1 LFRPNDD
8 QRENKGDDSNLSAI
22 ETITDQNLTQIEKI
36 MLERLGKDLKQFKK
50 PFLNRRI
57 SARMR
62 SVGVKTGSEYAK
74 LLEED
79 HDEPTL
85 LFKSFSINVTE
96 FYRDSFVWQAMS
108 SQILPQIAK
117 AVKTVK
123 IWSAG
128 CATGEEPY
136 SLAILLKESM
146 PTKSLKFSIIATDIN
161 KEAIQKAKEGRYA
174 QPSLKNLQHDVVSKY
189 FLQRDNNTYEVK
201 PEIKEAVS
209 FECGDILSLN
219 VEQIHLITCRNVLI
233 YYDKPAQELIF
244 KKFHKTLTNDGY
256 LVIGQ
261 DETMMGVTAAKLFSC
276 VLPRERIY
284 AKLPESG
291 TQT

>member
-1 LFRPNDD
+1 M
-8 QRENKGDDSNLSAI
+8 STT
-22 ETITDQNLTQIEKI
+22 ETITDENLTQIEKI
-36 MLERLGKDLKQFKK
+36 MLQRLGKDLRQFKR

-62 SVGVKTGSEYAK
+62 SVGARTGSEYAK

-79 HDEPTL
+79 SDEPAL
-85 LFKSFSINVTE
+85 LFRSFSINVTE
-96 FYRDSFVWQAMS
+96 FYRDSFVWQS
-108 SQILPQIAK
+108 ISTQILPQIAK
-117 AVKTVK
+117 SNKAVKV
-123 IWSAG
+123 WSAG

-136 SLAILLKESM
+136 SLAILLKESL
-146 PTKSLKFSIIATDIN
+146 PTKSLKFNIIATDIN

-174 QPSLKNLQHDVVSKY
+174 QTSLKNLGRDIISKY
-189 FLQRDNNTYEVK
+189 FLMRDNNTYEVK
-201 PEIKEAVS
+201 PEIKETVS
-209 FECGDILSLN
+209 FEHGDMLSVN
-219 VEQIHLITCRNVLI
+219 VAQIHIITCRNVLI

-261 DETMMGVTAAKLFSC
+261 DETMMGMGAAKLFSC

-284 AKLPESG
+284 AKLPDG
-291 TQT
+291 GR

>member
-1 LFRPNDD
+1 M
-8 QRENKGDDSNLSAI
+8 STT

-62 SVGVKTGSEYAK
+62 SVGVQTGSEYAK

-79 HDEPTL
+79 RDEPTL

-96 FYRDSFVWQAMS
+96 FYRDSFVWQAIS

-117 AVKTVK
+117 DNNTIK

-136 SLAILLKESM
+136 SLAILLKESA
-146 PTKSLKFSIIATDIN
+146 PVRSIKFSIIATDIS
-161 KEAIQKAKEGRYA
+161 KEAIQKAKDGRYA
-174 QPSLKNLQHDVVSKY
+174 QSSLKNLRQDVISKY
-189 FLQRDNNTYEVK
+189 FLQLDNNTYEVK
-201 PEIKEAVS
+201 PEIKETVS
-209 FECGDILSLN
+209 FEHGDILSLSAG
-219 VEQIHLITCRNVLI
+219 QIHLITCRNVLI

-244 KKFHKTLTNDGY
+244 KKFHKILTNDGY

-261 DETMMGVTAAKLFSC
+261 DETMMGVEAAKLFSC

-284 AKLPESG
+284 AKLSVLG
-291 TQT
+291 MQK

>member
-1 LFRPNDD
+1 M
-8 QRENKGDDSNLSAI
+8 STT

-62 SVGVKTGSEYAK
+62 SVGVQTGSEYAK
-74 LLEED
+74 LLEAD
-79 HDEPTL
+79 RDEPTL

-96 FYRDSFVWQAMS
+96 FYRDSFVWQS
-108 SQILPQIAK
+108 ILSQILPQITTNK
-117 AVKTVK
+117 EVK

-136 SLAILLKESM
+136 SLAILLKEFA
-146 PTKSLKFSIIATDIN
+146 PERNLKFNIIATDIN

-174 QPSLKNLQHDVVSKY
+174 QSSLKNLPRSVISKY
-189 FLQRDNNTYEVK
+189 FSQLDNNTYEVNSG
-201 PEIKEAVS
+201 IKEAVS
-209 FECGDILSLN
+209 FEHGDILSLN
-219 VEQIHLITCRNVLI
+219 VKQIHLITCRNVLI

-261 DETMMGVTAAKLFSC
+261 DETMMGVEAAKLFSC

-284 AKLPESG
+284 AKLPILG
-291 TQT
+291 MQK

>member
-1 LFRPNDD
+1 M
-8 QRENKGDDSNLSAI
+8 
-22 ETITDQNLTQIEKI
+22 ITDQNLTQIEKI
-36 MLERLGKDLKQFKK
+36 MLQRLGKDLRQFKK

-62 SVGVKTGSEYAK
+62 SVGVQTGSEYAK

-79 HDEPTL
+79 RDEPTL

-96 FYRDSFVWQAMS
+96 FYRDSFVWQSIS

-117 AVKTVK
+117 TNKAVK

-136 SLAILLKESM
+136 SLAILLKEAAAA
-146 PTKSLKFSIIATDIN
+146 KSLKFSIIATDIN

-174 QPSLKNLQHDVVSKY
+174 QPSLKNLQQDVLSKY
-189 FLQRDNNTYEVK
+189 FSQLDNNTYEVK
-201 PEIKEAVS
+201 PEIKETVS
-209 FECGDILSLN
+209 FGHGDILSFN
-219 VEQIHLITCRNVLI
+219 VGQIHLITCRNVLI

-244 KKFHKTLTNDGY
+244 KKFYRTLTNDGY

-261 DETMMGVTAAKLFSC
+261 DETMMGVEAAKLFSC

-284 AKLPESG
+284 IKLPILG
-291 TQT
+291 AQK

>member
-1 LFRPNDD
+1 MS
-8 QRENKGDDSNLSAI
+8 GT

-62 SVGVKTGSEYAK
+62 SVGVQTGSEYAK

-96 FYRDSFVWQAMS
+96 FYRDLFVWQAMS

-117 AVKTVK
+117 DNKAVK

-136 SLAILLKESM
+136 SLAILLKESI
-146 PTKSLKFSIIATDIN
+146 PTKNLKFSIIATDIN

-174 QPSLKNLQHDVVSKY
+174 QPSLKNLQQDVISKY
-189 FLQRDNNTYEVK
+189 FSQLDNNTYEVK
-201 PEIKEAVS
+201 PEIKETVS
-209 FECGDILSLN
+209 FEHGDILSLS
-219 VEQIHLITCRNVLI
+219 VGQSHLITCRNVLI
-233 YYDKPAQELIF
+233 YYGKPAQELIF
-244 KKFHKTLTNDGY
+244 KKFHKILTNGGY

-261 DETMMGVTAAKLFSC
+261 DETMMGVEAAKLFSC

-284 AKLPESG
+284 VKLSVVG
-291 TQT
+291 VTT

>member
-1 LFRPNDD
+1 M
-8 QRENKGDDSNLSAI
+8 STT

-62 SVGVKTGSEYAK
+62 SVGVQTGSEYAK
-74 LLEED
+74 LLEAD
-79 HDEPTL
+79 RDEPTL

-96 FYRDSFVWQAMS
+96 FYRDSFVWQSIS
-108 SQILPQIAK
+108 SQILPQITTNK
-117 AVKTVK
+117 EVKL
-123 IWSAG
+123 WSAG

-136 SLAILLKESM
+136 SLAILLKEFA
-146 PTKSLKFSIIATDIN
+146 PERNLKFNIIATDIN

-174 QPSLKNLQHDVVSKY
+174 QSSLKNLPRSVISKY
-189 FLQRDNNTYEVK
+189 FSQLDNNTYEVNSG
-201 PEIKEAVS
+201 IKEAVS
-209 FECGDILSLN
+209 FEHGDILSLN
-219 VEQIHLITCRNVLI
+219 VGQIHLITCRNVLI

-261 DETMMGVTAAKLFSC
+261 DETMMGVEAAKLFSC

-284 AKLPESG
+284 AKLPILG
-291 TQT
+291 MQK